1 MIAVHTLLA
10 AVAFLPVG
18 PVGNVPRPDP
28 DYTFSRPMRAG
39 QVLSIG
45 NIDGAVTVTR
55 ASGGT
60 AEVFITKRVVRGNG
74 DLVRAILEESDR
86 GIRVCTVYLRTASE
100 RRERCD
106 GERNRDG
113 WHRTEPLEVEMTYE
127 VRLPAGVELS
137 VATVDGDVIVSGL
150 AAPARLA
157 TVDGAVR
164 VTGRAPDRV
173 NTVDGDIEV
182 HVEGA
187 LPERMQLS
195 TVDGSVL
202 LGVPDGQGFE
212 VHASTLDGSLT
223 SDYPLTVEGRW
234 GPRSLRG
241 RVGDGRSSIRV
252 STVDGD
258 VTIRRR

>member
-1 MIAVHTLLA
+1 
-10 AVAFLPVG
+10 
-18 PVGNVPRPDP
+18 
-28 DYTFSRPMRAG
+28 
-39 QVLSIG
+39 
-45 NIDGAVTVTR
+45 
-55 ASGGT
+55 
-60 AEVFITKRVVRGNG
+60 
-74 DLVRAILEESDR
+74 
-86 GIRVCTVYLRTASE
+86 
-100 RRERCD
+100 
-106 GERNRDG
+106 
-113 WHRTEPLEVEMTYE
+113 
-127 VRLPAGVELS
+127 S
-137 VATVDGDVIVSGL
+137 VATVAGDVIVSGL